1 MSEVERRREQL
12 PSDRAFKAAGA
23 AQRGDPDDAA
33 RAARARRNA
42 WLLGGVA
49 ALVYLGYIA
58 WMFVR
63 GTSGG

>member
-1 MSEVERRREQL
+1 MSEVEQRREQL
-12 PSDRAFKAAGA
+12 PRAVA
-23 AQRGDPDDAA
+23 DDAA

-49 ALVYLGYIA
+49 AFVYLGYIA

-63 GTSGG
+63 GTIGG

>member
-1 MSEVERRREQL
+1 MSEVEQRREQL
-12 PSDRAFKAAGA
+12 PRAVA
-23 AQRGDPDDAA
+23 DDAA
-33 RAARARRNA
+33 RAARTRRNA

-49 ALVYLGYIA
+49 AFVYLGYIA